1 MDSSTAENMVIYD
14 WLSFTSKDLSPDQ
27 LIEILGLSHVSW
39 ILTKG
44 ARGYQDRKY
53 FGSIVI
59 GVNDAKQTL
68 MQRLRIKEPG
78 PGCWHFPI
86 DRDAEWFTQV
96 TAEVIKTRMVKGR
109 PVREWV
115 PRTEGHPCEALDCR
129 VYAFAALRGLMRNWK
144 FDLNA
149 AYERLLSYPLRN
161 GQVPTSN
168 GGNQTTSPTV
178 RSRVR
183 SKGISL

>member
-1 MDSSTAENMVIYD
+1 MY
-14 WLSFTSKDLSPDQ
+14 
-27 LIEILGLSHVSW
+27 
-39 ILTKG
+39 
-44 ARGYQDRKY
+44 
-53 FGSIVI
+53 VI

-149 AYERLLSYPLRN
+149 AFERLQSYPLKD
-161 GQVPTSN
+161 GQIPAGKAVSQTAAAPTI
-168 GGNQTTSPTV
+168 